1 MIRSE
6 SRSSSCF
13 CDLTL
18 LIVLTFHVLQ
28 ILIAELLF
36 PSACV
41 QRYSKK
47 LSDKQVT
54 ELLRATC
61 QKPHERM
68 GEIQKVK

>member
-1 MIRSE
+1 MIA
-6 SRSSSCF
+6 
-13 CDLTL
+13 
-18 LIVLTFHVLQ
+18 Q
-28 ILIAELLF
+28 LLF

-68 GEIQKVK
+68 GEIQKVKQRLSFALPSFRHASINVIIPIQFA